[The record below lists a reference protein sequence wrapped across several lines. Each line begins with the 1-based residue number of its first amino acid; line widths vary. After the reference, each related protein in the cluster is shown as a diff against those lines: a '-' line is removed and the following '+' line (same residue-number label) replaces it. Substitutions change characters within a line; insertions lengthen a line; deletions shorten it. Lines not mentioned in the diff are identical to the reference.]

1 MSDAVCGEAI
11 ARGSPPLDVQTRR
24 IESPRHPD
32 RHALLVTAA
41 AAPVRALAV
50 ELHGSGLD
58 ADRQQSIS
66 RLVDQLL
73 PRGFAV
79 LFPEAAIPFELW
91 PGTAGFAWNVP
102 GSPLPGEVEPLIT
115 AVDDLRWVVDITKVA
130 QCDLDLARAPLVLV
144 GYSGGARL
152 ASHLLVAGS
161 LPWTAAALVSG
172 LRAVEGADHPP
183 PPTIAFH
190 GLEDQVNPYR
200 GSSDRR
206 WSMSVVDAADRYAAA
221 QGCLPGF
228 AESRSPSGKL
238 RVYSTGDGRLG
249 LTLCSVLRAGH
260 AWPGSTDAAH
270 LAAFGPAGAGLDASS
285 LIAIFF
291 ERRAFMR
298 EPSPSERDTMLAATA
313 SGTNRATQ
321 ICLLGKDG

>member
-1 MSDAVCGEAI
+1 M
-11 ARGSPPLDVQTRR
+11 
-24 IESPRHPD
+24 
-32 RHALLVTAA
+32 
-41 AAPVRALAV
+41 
-50 ELHGSGLD
+50 
-58 ADRQQSIS
+58 S

-79 LFPEAAIPFELW
+79 LFPEAAIPFELS
-91 PGTAGFAWNVP
+91 PGIAGFAWNVP

-115 AVDDLRWVVDITKVA
+115 TVDDMHWIVEITKVA
-130 QCDLDLARAPLVLV
+130 QCVLDLARAPLVLV

-152 ASHLLVAGS
+152 GSHLLVAGS

-190 GLEDQVNPYR
+190 GLEDQVNPYC
-200 GSSDRR
+200 GGSDRR
-206 WSMSVVDAADRYAAA
+206 WSMSVVDAADRYAAT

-228 AESRSPSGKL
+228 LESRSPYGEL
-238 RVYSTGDGRLG
+238 RVYSTGDGRPG

-270 LAAFGPAGAGLDASS
+270 LAAFGPAGANLDSSS
-285 LIAIFF
+285 LIASFF
-291 ERRAFMR
+291 DRHACTR
-298 EPSPSERDTMLAATA
+298 ETSPSERDMMPATKA
-313 SGTNRATQ
+313 PDANRATE
-321 ICLLGKDG
+321 LRPSGKDG